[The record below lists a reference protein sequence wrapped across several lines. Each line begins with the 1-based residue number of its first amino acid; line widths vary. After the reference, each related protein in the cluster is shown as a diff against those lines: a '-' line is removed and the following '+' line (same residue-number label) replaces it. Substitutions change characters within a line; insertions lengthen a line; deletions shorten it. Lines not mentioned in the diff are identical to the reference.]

1 MSMRKNILL
10 MALAALCVAVS
21 CTEEL
26 PVYDTPFFC
35 IATQDGAYTAVVG
48 SDVENV
54 NTYYVTMSSVARVDN
69 AVVGISVTP
78 GSGLKE
84 GVDYEVVTQGTSL
97 TFLPGIYRMPF
108 RIRWKEHV
116 LDDSAD
122 NTLTIALTGG
132 TEGFNLGMPGP
143 DANYS
148 KLVITK
154 KNLYN

>member
-1 MSMRKNILL
+1 MNTKKNILL
-10 MALAALCVAVS
+10 IALSAVLALS
-21 CTEEL
+21 CTKDL
-26 PVYDTPFFC
+26 PVYDTPFFY
-35 IATQDGAYTAVVG
+35 IATQDGASTAVVG

-54 NTYYVTMSSVARVDN
+54 NTYYVTMSSVSRGGDTVVDF
-69 AVVGISVTP
+69 SVTP

-84 GVDYEVVTQGTSL
+84 GIDYEVVTQGTSL
-97 TFLPGIYRMPF
+97 TFLPGIYRMPV

-132 TEGFNLGMPGP
+132 TDGFCLGMPGP
-143 DANYS
+143 DAKFS
-148 KLVITK
+148 RLVITK

>member
-1 MSMRKNILL
+1 MNMKKNILL
-10 MALAALCVAVS
+10 ITLSAVLALS
-21 CTEEL
+21 CTKDL
-26 PVYDTPFFC
+26 PVYDTPFFY
-35 IATQDGAYTAVVG
+35 IATQDGASTAVVG

-54 NTYYVTMSSVARVDN
+54 NTYYVTMSSVSRSGN
-69 AVVGISVTP
+69 AVVDFSVTS

-84 GVDYEVVTQGTSL
+84 GLDYEVVTQGTSL
-97 TFLPGIYRMPF
+97 TFLPGIYRMPV

-132 TEGFNLGMPGP
+132 TDGFCLGMPGP
-143 DANYS
+143 DAKFS
-148 KLVITK
+148 RLVITK

>member
-1 MSMRKNILL
+1 MNMKKNILL
-10 MALAALCVAVS
+10 ITLFAVLALS
-21 CTEEL
+21 CTKDL
-26 PVYDTPFFC
+26 PVYDTPFFY
-35 IATQDGAYTAVVG
+35 IATQDGASTAVVG

-54 NTYYVTMSSVARVDN
+54 NTYYVTMSSVSRSGN
-69 AVVGISVTP
+69 AVVDFSVTS

-84 GVDYEVVTQGTSL
+84 GLDYEVVTQGTSL
-97 TFLPGIYRMPF
+97 TFLPGIYRMPV

-132 TEGFNLGMPGP
+132 TDGFCLGMPGP
-143 DANYS
+143 DAKFS
-148 KLVITK
+148 RLVITK

>member
-1 MSMRKNILL
+1 MKKNILL
-10 MALAALCVAVS
+10 TALSAVLALS
-21 CTEEL
+21 CTKDL
-26 PVYDTPFFC
+26 PVYDTPFFY
-35 IATQDGAYTAVVG
+35 IATQDGASTAVVG

-54 NTYYVTMSSVARVDN
+54 NTYYVMMSSVSRGGN
-69 AVVGISVTP
+69 AVVDFSVTS

-84 GVDYEVVTQGTSL
+84 GIDYEVVTQGTSL
-97 TFLPGIYRMPF
+97 TFLPGIYRMPV

-132 TEGFNLGMPGP
+132 TDGFCLGMPGP
-143 DANYS
+143 DAKFS
-148 KLVITK
+148 RLVITK

>member
-1 MSMRKNILL
+1 MNTKKNILL
-10 MALAALCVAVS
+10 IALSAVLALS
-21 CTEEL
+21 CTKDL
-26 PVYDTPFFC
+26 PVYDTPFFY
-35 IATQDGAYTAVVG
+35 IATQDGASTAVVG

-54 NTYYVTMSSVARVDN
+54 NTYYVTMSSVSRDGN
-69 AVVGISVTP
+69 AVVDFSVTP

-97 TFLPGIYRMPF
+97 TFLPGIYRMPV

-132 TEGFNLGMPGP
+132 TDGFCLGMPGP
-143 DANYS
+143 DAKFS
-148 KLVITK
+148 RLVITK

>member
-1 MSMRKNILL
+1 MNMKKNILL
-10 MALAALCVAVS
+10 VLLPVLAAFS
-21 CTEEL
+21 CTKNL
-26 PVYDTPFFC
+26 PLYDTPFFC
-35 IATQDGAYTAVVG
+35 IATQDGASAAVVG

-54 NTYYVTMSSVARVDN
+54 NTYYVTMSSVTREDN
-69 AVVGISVTP
+69 PVVEFSVTP
-78 GSGLKE
+78 GAGLKE
-84 GVDYEVVTQGTSL
+84 GVDYVVVTQGSSL
-97 TFLPGIYRMPF
+97 TFLPGIYRMPV

-143 DANYS
+143 DAKFS